1 LWFRNFKQNEVKRS
15 HVKDASAFLTIFGLV
30 MTSDQTKYGQ
40 KAQASTEMLVLG
52 LGTEN
57 QVFGL
62 GFSGVLEFSRSRTA
76 LRTEVFQ

>member
-1 LWFRNFKQNEVKRS
+1 
-15 HVKDASAFLTIFGLV
+15 
-30 MTSDQTKYGQ
+30 MTSNQTKYGQ